1 MRKFNYNVC
10 DLIKVISYQIHILN
24 CRFNF
29 PDLSNGATV
38 PYNGKYRFEIWQ
50 RQINGSLKQP
60 CILHEFLLKSL
71 FYFFRR
77 PFKPPALQGVRP
89 KRTGEAV
96 HLLHTLHQCRWNC
109 YNYCGSR
116 SHNTGTTYIFIYI
129 S

>member
-1 MRKFNYNVC
+1 MRKFYVC

-60 CILHEFLLKSL
+60 CILREFLLKSL
-71 FYFFRR
+71 FYF
-77 PFKPPALQGVRP
+77 LV
-89 KRTGEAV
+89 V
-96 HLLHTLHQCRWNC
+96 HLSRQHYKACVRRGLGKQYIC
-109 YNYCGSR
+109 YIPCTSVAGGAAST
-116 SHNTGTTYIFIYI
+116 TGGALATSQVQRI
-129 S
+129 